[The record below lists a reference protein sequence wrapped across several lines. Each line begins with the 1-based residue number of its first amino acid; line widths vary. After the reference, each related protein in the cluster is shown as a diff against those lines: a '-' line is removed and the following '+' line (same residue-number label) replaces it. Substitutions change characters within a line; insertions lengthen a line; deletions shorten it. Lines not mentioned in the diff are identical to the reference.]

1 MYNIQTVEY
10 YSAIEKNEIL
20 LFAATWVDLEG
31 IISKISQKDSY
42 HILLNMRNV
51 KVQLSK
57 YRLVIDTEKLV
68 AARVEWDGKMSE
80 INEGNWEVQT
90 LW

>member
-31 IISKISQKDSY
+31 IISKISQRKTVTVFY
-42 HILLNMRNV
+42 LI
-51 KVQLSK
+51 
-57 YRLVIDTEKLV
+57 
-68 AARVEWDGKMSE
+68 
-80 INEGNWEVQT
+80 WEM
-90 LW
+90 